1 MLKKR
6 ESLSVQLTR
15 ELIAKIED
23 GEYRPGEKIP
33 TEQAL
38 SDSYQV
44 SRTVVREAVAALRSD
59 GQVISRQGAG
69 VYVADVKRP
78 KSFEINLSE
87 AEKLQEVLS
96 VLELRRGVEV
106 EAVGLAASRRTDEDL
121 VRLEACYA
129 KVGEEIVKDDGDY
142 VDADFHFHRAIAK
155 ATQNPYYIEFL
166 SFLGPFI
173 IPHLWI
179 RHRFASAAQR
189 EKYAKKIQA
198 EHWKILTTIQDQ
210 DPAAA
215 RSAMRRHVSNSI
227 KEYSDSLSELGT
239 AVNRD

>member
-15 ELIAKIED
+15 ELIAKIENGD
-23 GEYRPGEKIP
+23 YKPGEKIP

-44 SRTVVREAVAALRSD
+44 SRTVVREAVAALRSE

-69 VYVADVKRP
+69 VFVANAPPSKP
-78 KSFEINLSE
+78 FEINLSE

-106 EAVGLAASRRTDEDL
+106 EAVGLAASRRSEEDL
-121 VRLEACYA
+121 ARLEACCD
-129 KVGEEIVKDDGDY
+129 KVGEEIVKESGDY
-142 VDADFHFHRAIAK
+142 VDADFRFHRAIAR
-155 ATQNPYYIEFL
+155 ATQNPYYSEFL
-166 SFLGPFI
+166 AFLGPFI

-179 RHRFASAAQR
+179 RHRFSTTQQR
-189 EKYAKKIQA
+189 EKYAKKVQA
-198 EHWKILTTIQDQ
+198 EHRRILKTIRDQ

-215 RSAMRRHVSNSI
+215 RSAMRKHVSNSI
-227 KEYSDSLSELGT
+227 KEYTDSLSELG
-239 AVNRD
+239 D

>member
-15 ELIAKIED
+15 ELIAKIEKGD
-23 GEYRPGEKIP
+23 YKPGEKIP

-44 SRTVVREAVAALRSD
+44 SRTVVREAIAALRSE

-69 VYVADVKRP
+69 VFVADVRPP

-106 EAVGLAASRRTDEDL
+106 EAAGLAASRRTEEDL
-121 VRLEACYA
+121 ARLEACFE
-129 KVGEEIVKDDGDY
+129 KVGEEIVACGDY
-142 VDADFHFHRAIAK
+142 VDADFRFHQAIAR
-155 ATQNPYYIEFL
+155 ATQNPYYSEFL
-166 SFLGPFI
+166 AFLGPFI

-179 RHRFASAAQR
+179 GHRFATKQQR
-189 EKYAKKIQA
+189 EKYARKVQA
-198 EHWKILTTIQDQ
+198 EHKRILMTIRDQ

-215 RSAMRRHVSNSI
+215 RSAMRKHVSNSI
-227 KEYSDSLSELGT
+227 KEYSESLGELSDNSRR
-239 AVNRD
+239 A